1 MDVTKVTIFEISTLK
16 NKNLQK
22 HVSGIKKAIDAN
34 VKTSWEIAAHIK
46 DIVVGELYKE
56 DFETEENLAKAF
68 GMSRPNLNKMKNAV
82 LYRDEAGLSDYT
94 VTKVMELLAIP
105 LERLNEFIKLNN
117 ITPDM
122 TQKAIREIVKEWRIA
137 NGLLKLED
145 KGESDRN
152 LEDEDFEVQED
163 KIPADVTVEGE
174 AGDEKISDTFTFP
187 SLNADG
193 TFTTTTVKLS
203 AKAFREIANML
214 DNYLYK

>member
-34 VKTSWEIAAHIK
+34 VKASWEIAVHIK
-46 DIVVGELYKE
+46 DIILDELYKE

-82 LYRDEAGLSDYT
+82 LYRDEAALSDYT
-94 VTKVMELLAIP
+94 VTKVMELLTIP

-122 TQKAIREIVKEWRIA
+122 TQKAIREIVREWRIA

-145 KGESDRN
+145 KGEPDRDFD
-152 LEDEDFEVQED
+152 DEDFRVLED
-163 KIPADVTVEGE
+163 KIPADVAVEGD
-174 AGDEKISDTFTFP
+174 AGDEKISDTFIFP

-203 AKAFREIANML
+203 TKAFREIANIL
-214 DNYLYK
+214 DNYLYH

>member
-1 MDVTKVTIFEISTLK
+1 MRGISVK
-16 NKNLQK
+16 N
-22 HVSGIKKAIDAN
+22 V
-34 VKTSWEIAAHIK
+34 
-46 DIVVGELYKE
+46 
-56 DFETEENLAKAF
+56 
-68 GMSRPNLNKMKNAV
+68 V

-94 VTKVMELLAIP
+94 VTKVMELLTIP

-145 KGESDRN
+145 KEESDRN

-214 DNYLYK
+214 DNYLYQ